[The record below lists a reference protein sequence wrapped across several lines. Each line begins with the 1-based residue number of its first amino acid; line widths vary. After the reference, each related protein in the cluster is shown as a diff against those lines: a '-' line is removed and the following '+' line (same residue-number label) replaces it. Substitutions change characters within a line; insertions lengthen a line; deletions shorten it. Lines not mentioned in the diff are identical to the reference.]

1 MNIDGEMS
9 NRKNN
14 IYVWITKK
22 RILLIFRKLDIGLS
36 FFYSKNYNTDCS
48 SLSSHSLR
56 SAEITTGIESSSL
69 EL

>member
-9 NRKNN
+9 NRKHN

-36 FFYSKNYNTDCS
+36 FFYSK
-48 SLSSHSLR
+48 
-56 SAEITTGIESSSL
+56 TTTLIAAAL
-69 EL
+69 AVILFVPQK